1 MKSFSVFILVT
12 IALLAAACSPVSPA
26 ADQPAA
32 PEATSTQR
40 PSAAQPTSAPAEPP
54 TTIAPSLI
62 PSPVPAQVE
71 KTSGS
76 LWVKIL
82 SPLDNSTVHTAE
94 VEIQGSAPSDTVLTI
109 NDEIVLV
116 GSDQKFSTK
125 VALDEGINVVE
136 VLASDISGNEV
147 FIPLTIYYEP

>member
-1 MKSFSVFILVT
+1 MWL
-12 IALLAAACSPVSPA
+12 
-26 ADQPAA
+26 
-32 PEATSTQR
+32 
-40 PSAAQPTSAPAEPP
+40 
-54 TTIAPSLI
+54 
-62 PSPVPAQVE
+62 
-71 KTSGS
+71 
-76 LWVKIL
+76 KIL

-94 VEIQGSAPSDTVLTI
+94 VEIQGSAPGDTVLTI

-136 VLASDISGNEV
+136 VVASDVAGNEI